1 MLVRMYINIFAS
13 FIIIFIIII
22 IVMIIII
29 HYYYHYY
36 HLFILLF
43 FLDSAYQNS
52 VRQLEDAR
60 LLWEKEMEQ
69 CCEVRFFDVFAH

>member
-1 MLVRMYINIFAS
+1 MLVRIYINIFAI

-22 IVMIIII
+22 I
-29 HYYYHYY
+29 Y
-36 HLFILLF
+36 FILFL

-60 LLWEKEMEQ
+60 LLWEKEMEH

>member
-29 HYYYHYY
+29 IIIIIIIY
-36 HLFILLF
+36 FILLF

>member
-1 MLVRMYINIFAS
+1 MLVRMYTNILAFLLL
-13 FIIIFIIII
+13 FLLLIIIII
-22 IVMIIII
+22 IVTI
-29 HYYYHYY
+29 Y
-36 HLFILLF
+36 FILFL